1 MTPRERFLKTLK
13 GEATDRVPVTLFIV
27 DQGHCINQVYPDVDP
42 WDFETLQLKVI
53 ENLEAYVRTALD
65 YADL

>member
-1 MTPRERFLKTLK
+1 
-13 GEATDRVPVTLFIV
+13 VPVTLFIV